1 MCLIEGQSVQFLK
14 KIKIKRQDRHVPNK
28 RAYRTFLEM
37 MNLKVLQ
44 YIVTKHLFETF
55 VSTNNAFLVIE
66 NYVYCEIIELIEFLE
81 I

>member
-1 MCLIEGQSVQFLK
+1 MCLIEGQGVQFLK
-14 KIKIKRQDRHVPNK
+14 KIKRQDRHVPNK

-55 VSTNNAFLVIE
+55 VSTNNTCLVIE
-66 NYVYCEIIELIEFLE
+66 NYVYCEIIEFIEFLE